1 MVDLIQQQAPDYIGN
16 ILKGYQFG
24 QQAKANQLQ
33 MLAAQQEMDINK
45 YKLAQTEAE
54 NILSKTASMG
64 DINALRQLAGY
75 NPTRA
80 EGIRKQQEYSYIEG
94 ARVLDSYASMPQY
107 AFSQKKWEQMH
118 NEYKDATGRE
128 LPLPSE
134 KSPEAILEF
143 KRLTS
148 RLKGR
153 EQDLK
158 EQYQAAQIKTEGL
171 QQGKVGI
178 DIQKGKQDLQ
188 KGALDIM
195 KSRGEVLSAEEERV
209 AAREQGLTLGAFKKQ
224 QEKIGESKGERVVNL
239 PKVEA
244 EAEEALKLID
254 DIISHEGKSSM
265 VGAKNPFSGAFGTMI
280 PFTDKTPVKGSS
292 AANFMAKFEQLQG
305 KQFLQAFETL
315 KGGGQI
321 TEKEGEIATQAIS
334 SMRLATSEKEF
345 DKAARNLKEVIREG
359 VERQKQGITAN
370 QQSQSQNMSQMPR
383 IGDVVDGFVFS
394 GGNPALQENWR
405 QQ

>member
-1 MVDLIQQQAPDYIGN
+1 MAELIQQQTPDYIGS
-16 ILKGYQFG
+16 ILRGYQFG
-24 QQAKANQLQ
+24 QQARANQLEL
-33 MLAAQQEMDINK
+33 LAKQQEMDINK
-45 YKLAQTEAE
+45 YKLAQAEAE

-64 DINALRQLAGY
+64 DVNALRQLAAY

-80 EGIRKQQEYSYIEG
+80 EGIRKQQEYNDIQG

-107 AFSQKKWEQMH
+107 AFSQKKWEQMRD
-118 NEYKDATGRE
+118 EYKAATGKE

-143 KRLTS
+143 KRLSS

-171 QQGKVGI
+171 QQAKYGV

-195 KSRGEVLSAEEERV
+195 KSRGEFLAAEQERQ
-209 AAREQGLTLGAFKKQ
+209 AAQEQGLTLGAFRKQ
-224 QEKIGESKGERVVNL
+224 QEKLGENRGERMATL

-244 EAEEALKLID
+244 QAEQTLKLID
-254 DIISHEGKSSM
+254 EVVNHKGKSAM
-265 VGAKNPFSGAFGTMI
+265 VGLKNPLMGGTYLTSPIPGTPASG
-280 PFTDKTPVKGSS
+280 
-292 AANFMAKFEQLQG
+292 FMAKYNQLKG
-305 KQFLQAFETL
+305 KQFLEAYNTL

-321 TEKEGEIATQAIS
+321 TEVEGKKATDAIS
-334 SMRLATSEKEF
+334 AMDLSTSEEEF
-345 DKAARNLKEVIREG
+345 DKAAEDLKDVIRTG
-359 VERQKQGITAN
+359 LERQRQGITV
-370 QQSQSQNMSQMPR
+370 SQPLRSQNMFQMPR
-383 IGDVVDGFVFS
+383 VGDVVDGFTFL
-394 GGNPALQENWR
+394 GGNPALKQNWR
-405 QQ
+405 